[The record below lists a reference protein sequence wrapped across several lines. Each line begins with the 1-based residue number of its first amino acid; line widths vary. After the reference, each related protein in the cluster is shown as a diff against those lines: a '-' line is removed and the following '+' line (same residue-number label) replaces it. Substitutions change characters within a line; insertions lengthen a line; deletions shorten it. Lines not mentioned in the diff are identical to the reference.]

1 MTDAVWIVGAAM
13 TKFGRF
19 PDLDVVDLGSAA
31 ARAALADSGTTISQM
46 QTVAVGNV
54 FEGITGVGQRIMH
67 QIGQTGVPVYNVSNA
82 CATGATAL
90 RTALLTL
97 RAGEADL
104 ALAIGCEQLGKR
116 GLLSAGEEPR
126 GPEFSP
132 RGRDGSVLEPEGV
145 MGSSLMPA
153 VFAEAGVA
161 YLARNPEASVEHF
174 FKVAHK
180 NHLNSTLNPLA
191 QYRKEF
197 SLEQIA
203 AGDMIAYPNT
213 ALMCSPTGD
222 GAAAVVLASDE
233 ALGRLDSAVRQR
245 AVKVSASVLLSDPW
259 ADQAEAMW
267 DVDTITAN
275 AAKQA
280 YEIAGIGPEDLDMV
294 ELHDCF
300 ATAEL
305 IHYENLGLCQPGGAA
320 EFLDSGGPWR
330 GGRTPVN
337 ISGGLLSKGHPLGA
351 TGIAGVF
358 EVVTHLRG
366 EAGDAADQRCAG
378 GAGSR
383 PGPGQRMR
391 GAAAGAQS
399 GMTAVPDRLRAERD
413 CSAPGVCARIAIR

>member
-1 MTDAVWIVGAAM
+1 MTDTIWIVGAAM
-13 TKFGRF
+13 TRFGRF
-19 PDLDVVDLGSAA
+19 PELDVVDLGAAA
-31 ARAALADSGTTISQM
+31 ARSALADSGTTVHQM

-67 QIGQTGVPVYNVSNA
+67 QIGQTGAPVYNVSNA

-90 RTALLTL
+90 RTALLSM

-116 GLLSAGEEPR
+116 GLLAADEEPR
-126 GPEFSP
+126 GAEFSP
-132 RGRDGSVLEPEGV
+132 RGRDGSVVEPEGI
-145 MGSSLMPA
+145 MGSSMMPS

-161 YLARNPEASVEHF
+161 YLARTNDATVDHF
-174 FKVAHK
+174 FKVAQK
-180 NHLNSTLNPLA
+180 NHVNSTRNPLA

-203 AGDMIAYPNT
+203 GGEMIAFPNT

-222 GAAAVVLASDE
+222 GAAAVVLAT
-233 ALGRLDSAVRQR
+233 DSALAKLEPGVRSR
-245 AVKVSASVLLSDPW
+245 AVKVSASVLVSDPW
-259 ADQAEAMW
+259 VEQAEACW
-267 DVDTITAN
+267 DVDTITAS
-275 AAKQA
+275 AARLA
-280 YEIAGIGPEDLDMV
+280 YEAAGIGPADLDMV

-305 IHYENLGLCQPGGAA
+305 VHYENLGLCERGGAPD
-320 EFLDSGGPWR
+320 FLDSGAPWR
-330 GGRTPVN
+330 GGRMPVN

-366 EAGDAADQRCAG
+366 EAGDRQIDGARVGLAHVLGLGSACAVHVLERRAA
-378 GAGSR
+378 
-383 PGPGQRMR
+383 
-391 GAAAGAQS
+391 
-399 GMTAVPDRLRAERD
+399 
-413 CSAPGVCARIAIR
+413 

>member
-1 MTDAVWIVGAAM
+1 MTETVWIVGAAM

-19 PDLDVVDLGSAA
+19 PEVDVVDLGAAA
-31 ARAALADSGTTISQM
+31 ARAAIADSGTTIHQM

-67 QIGQTGVPVYNVSNA
+67 QIGQTGAPVYNVSNA

-90 RTALLTL
+90 RTALLSM

-116 GLLSAGEEPR
+116 GLLAADEEPR
-126 GPEFSP
+126 GSEFSP
-132 RGRDGSVLEPEGV
+132 RGRDGSVVEPEGV
-145 MGSSLMPA
+145 MGSSMMPS

-161 YLARNPEASVEHF
+161 YLARNSEATVDHF
-174 FKVAHK
+174 FKVAQK
-180 NHLNSTLNPLA
+180 NHLNSTVNPLA

-203 AGDMIAYPNT
+203 GGDMIAYPNT

-222 GAAAVVLASDE
+222 GAAAVVLASDA
-233 ALGRLDSAVRQR
+233 ALSKLDPGVRAR
-245 AVKVSASVLLSDPW
+245 AVKVSASVLVSDPW
-259 ADQAEAMW
+259 VEQAEASW
-267 DVDTITAN
+267 DVDTVTQN
-275 AAKQA
+275 AARQA
-280 YEIAGIGPEDLDMV
+280 YESAGLGPADLDMV

-305 IHYENLGLCQPGGAA
+305 VHYENLGLCERGGAA
-320 EFLDSGGPWR
+320 NFLDSGAPWR

-351 TGIAGVF
+351 TGIAGVY

-366 EAGDAADQRCAG
+366 EAGDRQIEGARVGLTHVLGLGSACAIHVLERR
-378 GAGSR
+378 AG
-383 PGPGQRMR
+383 
-391 GAAAGAQS
+391 
-399 GMTAVPDRLRAERD
+399 
-413 CSAPGVCARIAIR
+413 

>member
-1 MTDAVWIVGAAM
+1 MSETVWIVGAAM

-19 PDLDVVDLGSAA
+19 PDSDVVDLGVA
-31 ARAALADSGTTISQM
+31 AALAALEDSATGIGQM

-67 QIGQTGVPVYNVSNA
+67 QIGQTGAPVYNVSNA

-116 GLLSAGEEPR
+116 GLLSAGEDPR
-126 GPEFSP
+126 GSEFTP
-132 RGRDGSVLEPEGV
+132 RGRDGSVVEPEGV
-145 MGSSLMPA
+145 MGSSLMPS

-161 YLARNPEASVEHF
+161 YLARNTEVSVEHF
-174 FKVAHK
+174 YKVAQK

-203 AGDMIAYPNT
+203 GGDVIAYPNT

-222 GAAAVVLASDE
+222 GAAAVVLASDSM
-233 ALGRLDSAVRQR
+233 LQKLDPAVRAR
-245 AVKVSASVLLSDPW
+245 AVKVSASVLVSDPW
-259 ADQAEAMW
+259 AEQAEACW
-267 DVDTITAN
+267 DVDTITKN
-275 AAKQA
+275 AAGQA
-280 YEIAGIGPEDLDMV
+280 YEAAGLGPGDLDMV

-305 IHYENLGLCQPGGAA
+305 VHYENLGLCEAGGAGA
-320 EFLDSGGPWR
+320 FLDSGAPWR
-330 GGRTPVN
+330 GGTTPVN

-366 EAGDAADQRCAG
+366 EAGDRQVEGARVGLAHVLGLGSACAVHVLERRAA
-378 GAGSR
+378 
-383 PGPGQRMR
+383 
-391 GAAAGAQS
+391 
-399 GMTAVPDRLRAERD
+399 
-413 CSAPGVCARIAIR
+413 

>member
-1 MTDAVWIVGAAM
+1 MTDAIWIVGAAM
-13 TKFGRF
+13 TQFGRF
-19 PDLDVVDLGSAA
+19 ADLDVVDLGAAA
-31 ARAALADSGTTISQM
+31 ARAALADSATTIAQM

-67 QIGQTGVPVYNVSNA
+67 QIGQTGAPVYNVSNA

-104 ALAIGCEQLGKR
+104 ALAIGAEQLGKR

-126 GPEFSP
+126 GAEFTP
-132 RGRDGSVLEPEGV
+132 RGRDGSVVEPEGV
-145 MGSSLMPA
+145 MGSSLMPS

-161 YLARNPEASVEHF
+161 YLARNPEVSVEHF
-174 FKVAHK
+174 YKVAQK
-180 NHLNSTLNPLA
+180 NHANSTLNPLA

-203 AGDMIAYPNT
+203 AGDVIAYPNT

-222 GAAAVVLASDE
+222 GAAAVVLCTDA
-233 ALGRLDSAVRQR
+233 ALQKLDPAVRAR
-245 AVKVSASVLLSDPW
+245 AVKVSASVLVSDPW
-259 ADQAEAMW
+259 VEQAEAYW
-267 DVDTITAN
+267 DVDTITKN
-275 AAKQA
+275 AASQA
-280 YEIAGIGPEDLDMV
+280 YDAAGIGPADLDMV

-305 IHYENLGLCQPGGAA
+305 VHYENLGLCEAGGAGA
-320 EFLDSGGPWR
+320 FLDSGAPWR

-366 EAGDAADQRCAG
+366 EAGDRQIDGAKVGLAHVLGLGSACAVHVLERRAA
-378 GAGSR
+378 
-383 PGPGQRMR
+383 
-391 GAAAGAQS
+391 
-399 GMTAVPDRLRAERD
+399 
-413 CSAPGVCARIAIR
+413 

>member
-1 MTDAVWIVGAAM
+1 MTDTVWIVGAAM

-19 PDLDVVDLGSAA
+19 PDLDVVDLGTSA
-31 ARAALADSGTTISQM
+31 ARAALADSGTTMHQM

-67 QIGQTGVPVYNVSNA
+67 QTGQTGAPVYNVSNA

-90 RTALLTL
+90 RTAILSL

-116 GLLSAGEEPR
+116 GLLAADAEPR
-126 GPEFSP
+126 GSEFSP
-132 RGRDGSVLEPEGV
+132 RGRDGSVVEPEGV
-145 MGSSLMPA
+145 LGSSMMPA

-161 YLARNPEASVEHF
+161 YLARTDGASVDHF
-174 FKVAHK
+174 FKVAQK

-197 SLEQIA
+197 SFEQIA
-203 AGDMIAYPNT
+203 GGDMISYPNT

-222 GAAAVVLASDE
+222 GAAAVVIASDA
-233 ALGRLDSAVRQR
+233 ALCKLDPAVRGR
-245 AVKVSASVLLSDPW
+245 AVKVSASVLVSDPW
-259 ADQAEAMW
+259 VDQAEASW
-267 DVDTITAN
+267 DVDTITQV
-275 AAKQA
+275 AAWQA
-280 YEIAGIGPEDLDMV
+280 YESAGLGPSDLDMV

-305 IHYENLGLCQPGGAA
+305 IHYENLGLCEPCGGAD
-320 EFLDSGGPWR
+320 FLDSGAPWR
-330 GGRTPVN
+330 GGKTPVN

-358 EVVTHLRG
+358 EVVAHLRG
-366 EAGDAADQRCAG
+366 EAGDRQIDGARVGLAHVLGLGSACAVHVLEKRAA
-378 GAGSR
+378 
-383 PGPGQRMR
+383 
-391 GAAAGAQS
+391 
-399 GMTAVPDRLRAERD
+399 
-413 CSAPGVCARIAIR
+413 

>member
-1 MTDAVWIVGAAM
+1 MTDTVWIVGAAM

-19 PDLDVVDLGSAA
+19 PDADLVDLGASAA
-31 ARAALADSGTTISQM
+31 RSALADSGTTIHQM

-67 QIGQTGVPVYNVSNA
+67 QIGQTGAPVYNVSNA

-90 RTALLTL
+90 RTALLAL

-116 GLLSAGEEPR
+116 GLLAAGEEPR
-126 GPEFSP
+126 GSEFSR
-132 RGRDGSVLEPEGV
+132 RGRDGVIVEPEGV
-145 MGSSLMPA
+145 IGSALMPS

-161 YLARNPEASVEHF
+161 YLARNSEATVEHF
-174 FKVAHK
+174 YKVAQK

-203 AGDMIAYPNT
+203 GGDVIAYPNT

-222 GAAAVVLASDE
+222 GAAAVVLATDA
-233 ALGRLDSAVRQR
+233 ALSKLDPGVRDR
-245 AVKVSASVLLSDPW
+245 AVKVSASVLVSDPW
-259 ADQAEAMW
+259 VEQAEASW
-267 DVDTITAN
+267 DVDTVTRN
-275 AAKQA
+275 AARQA
-280 YEIAGIGPEDLDMV
+280 YEVAGIGPDELDMV

-305 IHYENLGLCQPGGAA
+305 VHYENLGLCEPGGAA
-320 EFLDSGGPWR
+320 SFLDSGGPWR
-330 GGRTPVN
+330 GGKTPVN

-366 EAGDAADQRCAG
+366 EAGDRQIDGANVGLAHVLGLGSACAVHVLERR
-378 GAGSR
+378 AG
-383 PGPGQRMR
+383 
-391 GAAAGAQS
+391 
-399 GMTAVPDRLRAERD
+399 
-413 CSAPGVCARIAIR
+413 

>member
-1 MTDAVWIVGAAM
+1 MTDNVWVIGAAM

-19 PDLDVVDLGSAA
+19 PDFDVVDLATTA
-31 ARAALADSGTTISQM
+31 ARAALADSGTRIEQM

-67 QIGQTGVPVYNVSNA
+67 QIGQTGAPVYNVSNA

-90 RTALLTL
+90 RTALLAL
-97 RAGEADL
+97 RAGEGDL

-116 GLLSAGEEPR
+116 GLLSAGEAPR
-126 GPEFSP
+126 GAEFAP
-132 RGRDGSVLEPEGV
+132 RGRDGSVVEPEGV
-145 MGSSLMPA
+145 LGSSSMPS

-161 YLARNPEASVEHF
+161 YLARNPDASVEHF
-174 FKVAHK
+174 YKVAQK

-203 AGDMIAYPNT
+203 EGDVIAYPNT

-222 GAAAVVLASDE
+222 GAAAVVLATDA
-233 ALGRLDSAVRQR
+233 ALGKLDPGVRAR
-245 AVKVSASVLLSDPW
+245 AVKVTASVLVSDPW
-259 ADQAEAMW
+259 VAQAEACW
-267 DVDTITAN
+267 DVDTITQN
-275 AAKQA
+275 AASRA
-280 YEIAGIGPEDLDMV
+280 YEAAGLGPSELDLV

-305 IHYENLGLCQPGGAA
+305 VHYENLGLCQAGGAA
-320 EFLDSGGPWR
+320 DFLDSGAPWR

-358 EVVTHLRG
+358 EVVTQLRG
-366 EAGDAADQRCAG
+366 EAGDRQIDGARVGLTHVLGLGSACAVHVLERRAA
-378 GAGSR
+378 
-383 PGPGQRMR
+383 
-391 GAAAGAQS
+391 
-399 GMTAVPDRLRAERD
+399 
-413 CSAPGVCARIAIR
+413 

>member
-1 MTDAVWIVGAAM
+1 MTETVWIVGAAM

-19 PDLDVVDLGSAA
+19 PESDVVDLGAAA
-31 ARAALADSGTTISQM
+31 ARAALSDSGTAIGQM

-67 QIGQTGVPVYNVSNA
+67 QIGQTGAPVYNVSNA

-90 RTALLTL
+90 RTALLSI

-116 GLLSAGEEPR
+116 GLLAAEEEPR
-126 GPEFSP
+126 GAEFSP
-132 RGRDGSVLEPEGV
+132 RGRDGSVVEPEGIL
-145 MGSSLMPA
+145 GSSMMPS

-161 YLARNPEASVEHF
+161 YLARTAGATVEHF
-174 FKVAHK
+174 FKVAQK
-180 NHLNSTLNPLA
+180 NHANSTLNPLA

-203 AGDMIAYPNT
+203 GGDMIAYPNT

-222 GAAAVVLASDE
+222 GAAAVVLAGDA
-233 ALGRLDSAVRQR
+233 ALSRLDPGVRAR
-245 AVKVSASVLLSDPW
+245 AVKLSASVLVSDPW
-259 ADQAEAMW
+259 VEHAEACW
-267 DVDTITAN
+267 DVDTITRN
-275 AAKQA
+275 AARQA
-280 YEIAGIGPEDLDMV
+280 YESAGLGPADLDMV

-305 IHYENLGLCQPGGAA
+305 VHYENLGLCQPGGAPD
-320 EFLDSGGPWR
+320 FLDSGAPWR

-366 EAGDAADQRCAG
+366 EAGDRQIDGARVGLAHVLGLGSACAVHVLEKR
-378 GAGSR
+378 AG
-383 PGPGQRMR
+383 
-391 GAAAGAQS
+391 
-399 GMTAVPDRLRAERD
+399 
-413 CSAPGVCARIAIR
+413 

>member
-1 MTDAVWIVGAAM
+1 MTETVWIVGAAM

-19 PDLDVVDLGSAA
+19 PESDVVDLGAAA
-31 ARAALADSGTTISQM
+31 ARAALADSGTTIGQM

-54 FEGITGVGQRIMH
+54 FEAITGVGQRIMH
-67 QIGQTGVPVYNVSNA
+67 QIGQTGAPVYNVSNA
-82 CATGATAL
+82 CATGATAM

-104 ALAIGCEQLGKR
+104 ALAVGCEQLGKR
-116 GLLSAGEEPR
+116 GLLAAGEEPR
-126 GPEFSP
+126 GSEFTP
-132 RGRDGSVLEPEGV
+132 RGRDGSVVDPEGV
-145 MGSSLMPA
+145 MGSSLMPS

-161 YLARNPEASVEHF
+161 YLARNSEASVEHF
-174 FKVAHK
+174 YKVAQK

-203 AGDMIAYPNT
+203 GGEVIAYPNT

-222 GAAAVVLASDE
+222 GAAAVVLAT
-233 ALGRLDSAVRQR
+233 DSALDKLDPGVRAR
-245 AVKVSASVLLSDPW
+245 AVKVSASVLVSDPW
-259 ADQAEAMW
+259 VEQAEACW
-267 DVDTITAN
+267 DVDTITRN
-275 AAKQA
+275 AAHQA
-280 YEIAGIGPEDLDMV
+280 YEAAGLGPADLDMV

-305 IHYENLGLCQPGGAA
+305 AHYENLALCQPGGAA
-320 EFLDSGGPWR
+320 DFLDSGAPWR

-351 TGIAGVF
+351 TGIAGIY

-366 EAGDAADQRCAG
+366 EAGDRQIDGARVGLAHVLGLGSACAVHVLERRAA
-378 GAGSR
+378 
-383 PGPGQRMR
+383 
-391 GAAAGAQS
+391 
-399 GMTAVPDRLRAERD
+399 
-413 CSAPGVCARIAIR
+413 

>member
-1 MTDAVWIVGAAM
+1 MTEAIWIIGAAM

-19 PDLDVVDLGSAA
+19 PELDVVDLGARA
-31 ARAALADSGTTISQM
+31 ARAALADSGTAIGQM

-54 FEGITGVGQRIMH
+54 FEGVTGVGQRIMH
-67 QIGQTGVPVYNVSNA
+67 QIGQTGAPVYNVSNA

-90 RTALLTL
+90 RTALLSL

-132 RGRDGSVLEPEGV
+132 RGRDGAVVDGEGV
-145 MGSSLMPA
+145 LGSSLMTS

-161 YLARNPEASVEHF
+161 YLARTPDASVDHF
-174 FKVAHK
+174 FKVAQK

-197 SLEQIA
+197 SREQIA
-203 AGDMIAYPNT
+203 TGDMIAYPNT

-222 GAAAVVLASDE
+222 GAAAVVLASDS
-233 ALGRLDSAVRQR
+233 ALATLDPDVRRR
-245 AVKVSASVLLSDPW
+245 AVKVSASVLVSDPW
-259 ADQAEAMW
+259 VEQAEAMW
-267 DVDTITAN
+267 DVDTVTAN
-275 AAKQA
+275 AARQA
-280 YEIAGIGPEDLDMV
+280 YEIAGWGPADLDMV

-305 IHYENLGLCQPGGAA
+305 IHYENLGLCQRGGAA
-320 EFLDSGGPWR
+320 DFLDSGAPWR

-366 EAGDAADQRCAG
+366 EAGDRQIEGARVGLAHVLGLGSACAVHVLERRAA
-378 GAGSR
+378 
-383 PGPGQRMR
+383 
-391 GAAAGAQS
+391 
-399 GMTAVPDRLRAERD
+399 
-413 CSAPGVCARIAIR
+413 